1 MDLGIGSYATY
12 CIFRIGESTREAN
25 PPGAKLMGIMILT
38 LRSRSFSFGSVEVRG
53 GELSRRGN
61 E

>member
-1 MDLGIGSYATY
+1 
-12 CIFRIGESTREAN
+12 
-25 PPGAKLMGIMILT
+25 MGIMILT
-38 LRSRSFSFGSVEVRG
+38 LRNRSFSFGSVEVRG